1 MATDT
6 KSSPLGP
13 GFDVPGSEI
22 RYREAFNKTLFDEL
36 RRDPDV
42 FIMGEDVAGGAGREH
57 LGIID
62 SWGGAFAATKG
73 LIQEFGAER
82 IRDTPISEAGF
93 VGAAIGAGLVAMGAG
108 RGIGNIGRSA
118 TESIA
123 RQPEAAK
130 EERSARG
137 LHACANTS
145 RARRSSGRRGAQ
157 TFSQI

>member
-1 MATDT
+1 MTIETRPD
-6 KSSPLGP
+6 PLGP
-13 GFDVPGSEI
+13 GFDVAGSEI

-82 IRDTPISEAGF
+82 IRDTVQRRDEDGF
-93 VGAAIGAGLVAMGAG
+93 VTLMEKGETMF
-108 RGIGNIGRSA
+108 
-118 TESIA
+118 
-123 RQPEAAK
+123 AK
-130 EERSARG
+130 WG
-137 LHACANTS
+137 
-145 RARRSSGRRGAQ
+145 G
-157 TFSQI
+157 